1 MGEQAEEQ
9 AGIIHISIQSYT
21 HSARAFD
28 IVEVSCVSSRGEETK
43 CSTGSF
49 TFGIPSVTPH
59 MHGTCSDHRLVCLAE
74 ALAPLVIRAGPEG
87 AAQWP

>member
-28 IVEVSCVSSRGEETK
+28 IVEVSCVSSRGEET
-43 CSTGSF
+43 SAVLGHS
-49 TFGIPSVTPH
+49 PRVY
-59 MHGTCSDHRLVCLAE
+59 LV
-74 ALAPLVIRAGPEG
+74 
-87 AAQWP
+87 